1 MNVQIQSGKVI
12 YVQIQS
18 GKVINVQIQSG
29 KVINVVQTDHP
40 PTLNCHLTFKLSNNL
55 FQDF

>member
-1 MNVQIQSGKVI
+1 MN
-12 YVQIQS
+12 VQIQS

-40 PTLNCHLTFKLSNNL
+40 PHPQLPS
-55 FQDF
+55 